1 MPEGK
6 QGKNDTPW
14 HACSA
19 DDTCKQLDTSK
30 DGLSRSEAEE
40 RLQEHGPNKLRQ
52 TQGRP
57 WWRRLLDQFNNILI
71 IILLIAGV
79 AAALLGKPVDAG
91 AIFAVVLINAA
102 VGFIQEGKAE
112 KALQSI
118 KGMLSPE
125 ARVRRDGEQ
134 ETVPAEDLVPGDL
147 VLLESGDRV
156 PADLRLLSATR
167 CRMEEAPLTGESEP
181 VDKATDPVDED
192 TDLAERSSMAYA
204 STLCVHG
211 ACEGIVVATAMD
223 TEIGHISEMIEQV
236 EEIQTPL
243 QKQLDQFGKVLAGG
257 ILVVATA
264 MAAFGVLV
272 HGLAL
277 QEMFMAAVGLAVAAI
292 PQGLPAI
299 VTITLALG
307 VQAMAKRNAIVRQL
321 PAVETL
327 GSVSTIFTDKTG
339 TLTRNEMTVSAIQLS
354 EDRIKVS
361 GVGFEPE
368 GDFSL
373 DSEEDSDNDGDG
385 ESVDP
390 QDSKVLK
397 RLFTACV
404 LCNDSELRQ
413 EDDDWVIEGDPT
425 EAALLV
431 VAAKGGYQPDDVR
444 EAHERI
450 DEIPFESERKYMATL
465 DEPAED
471 GERIIHVKGAPD
483 VLLDMCDQVAGE
495 DGNNDIDRDQWRERI
510 EALSSRGLRV
520 LALACREAD
529 DGDSLDED
537 QVEKGLVLLGLVG
550 IMDPPRDSARESV
563 SECLQAGIQVKMV
576 TGDHALTAA
585 AVADDIGMEGDG
597 STMTGKD
604 IENASDDDLKDLVM
618 EVNVFARAAPEHKL
632 RLVEAIQA
640 RDQVCAMTGDG
651 VNDAPALKR
660 ADIGVAMGVQGSEA
674 SKEAA
679 EMVLADDNFSTI
691 VNAVK
696 EGRRVYANIRKTITF
711 LLPTNGAESLAI
723 MIAVLAGT
731 LLPITPVQILW
742 VNMVTAVT
750 LGLAL
755 AFEPAESDIMQRPP
769 RDPKEPILN
778 LFLIWRVVFVS
789 TLLVAPVYGLFIWLQ
804 QVQGAPVELARSVA
818 VNMLVVG
825 EIVYLLNTRRPL
837 ANALSIKGLFGSRT
851 VLIAIGLVVL
861 GQLAW
866 TYLPPMQFLFSSQ
879 GLELAHWG
887 LIWLAGGAIFLLV
900 ELEKLVL
907 RHRRGSGSDDDEAP
921 SRAQAAPAQSD

>member
-6 QGKNDTPW
+6 QANKDTPW

-19 DDTCKQLDTSK
+19 EDTCKQLDTSK
-30 DGLSRSEAEE
+30 DGLSRTEAKE
-40 RLQEHGPNKLRQ
+40 RLQEHGPNQLRQ

-57 WWRRLLDQFNNILI
+57 WWQRLLAQFNNILI
-71 IILLIAGV
+71 MILLIAGV
-79 AAALLGKPVDAG
+79 AAALLGRYVDSA

-134 ETVPAEDLVPGDL
+134 ESVPAEDLVPGDV

-181 VDKATDPVDED
+181 VNKGTEAVDED

-211 ACEGIVVATAMD
+211 ACEGVVVATAMD
-223 TEIGHISEMIEQV
+223 TQIGHISEMIEQV

-243 QKQLDQFGKVLAGG
+243 QKQLDQFGKVLAVG
-257 ILVVATA
+257 ILGVAAA

-272 HGLAL
+272 HGLGL

-339 TLTRNEMTVSAIQLS
+339 TLTRNEMTVSAIQLAD
-354 EDRIKVS
+354 ERIKVS
-361 GVGFEPE
+361 GVGFEPDGEFTVE
-368 GDFSL
+368 GDGDESFDPK
-373 DSEEDSDNDGDG
+373 DS
-385 ESVDP
+385 SV
-390 QDSKVLK
+390 LR
-397 RLFTACV
+397 RLLTTCV

-413 EDDDWVIEGDPT
+413 EDDDWTIEGDPT

-431 VAAKGGYQPDDVR
+431 VAAKAGFEPGEVRDDHQRV
-444 EAHERI
+444 

-465 DEPAED
+465 DEPADD
-471 GERIIHVKGAPD
+471 GKRIIHIKGAPD
-483 VLLDMCDQVAGE
+483 VLLDMCDQVATA
-495 DGNNDIDRDQWRERI
+495 DGTSDIDREQWRERI
-510 EALSSRGLRV
+510 ETLSSRGLRV
-520 LALACREAD
+520 LALACREAG

-537 QVEKGLVLLGLVG
+537 QVEHELVLLGLVG
-550 IMDPPRDSARESV
+550 IMDPPRDTARESV
-563 SECLQAGIQVKMV
+563 SECLQAGIRVKMV

-585 AVADDIGMEGDG
+585 AVADDIGMEGD
-597 STMTGKD
+597 SEAMTGKD
-604 IENASDDDLKDLVM
+604 IEKASDDDLQDRVM
-618 EVNVFARAAPEHKL
+618 DVNVFARAAPEHKL

-660 ADIGVAMGVQGSEA
+660 ADIGVAMGIQGSEA

-750 LGLAL
+750 LGLSL
-755 AFEPAESDIMQRPP
+755 AFEPAESDIMRRPP

-804 QVQGAPVELARSVA
+804 QIQGAPVELARSVA

-837 ANALSIKGLFGSRT
+837 ANALSFKGLFGSRA

-879 GLELAHWG
+879 GLEPLHWG
-887 LIWLAGGAIFLLV
+887 LILLAGAAIFLLV

-907 RHRRGSGSDDDEAP
+907 RYRGAAGAGNRESGSP
-921 SRAQAAPAQSD
+921 QPQSD